1 MGFILFNI
9 MIYYLESGYFS
20 KKKRFLDGVIRF
32 LRTIKKLTGCQIAI
46 ILAIV
51 IPIAGT
57 LLTLLGVNPIN
68 YSGILLDC
76 YAVFEIYTGVGFFI
90 YQLIKD

>member
-1 MGFILFNI
+1 

-32 LRTIKKLTGCQIAI
+32 LPTIKKLTGCQIAI

-51 IPIAGT
+51 IPITGT
-57 LLTLLGVNPIN
+57 LLTLLIIYRKHYNL
-68 YSGILLDC
+68 GIL
-76 YAVFEIYTGVGFFI
+76 
-90 YQLIKD
+90 